1 MKTIKFISAVL
12 RLKSISRDIDKAK
25 VGGMIQRFPAK
36 VIFLMLT
43 ETIAREEIL
52 RKIDNSHEENENI
65 EWHK

>member
-36 VIFLMLT
+36 VIFFN
-43 ETIAREEIL
+43 AY
-52 RKIDNSHEENENI
+52 
-65 EWHK
+65 